1 MRRAQRADTMADS
14 SVSAEEGD
22 QTETAVKALVDTNTN
37 NHNVVA
43 DSNSSGDIVRASE
56 SATSTG
62 SVVDVSD
69 VVLVCGSDSGGS
81 VGNPVKVSDHTDT
94 LLGVCSGPADS
105 SGSKP
110 TDGQSQGVGVE
121 GDLFAMSSS
130 VTDHPC
136 DSVSAGGRGDNCDA
150 TPTDRASADEY
161 NRDRFDLSSVGDIA
175 GGGPSPDCCDHDS
188 LSPDV
193 ETNGSS
199 SIVNTDSVSS
209 GTLGQLTKDDS
220 GIDVVRSPNASGQP
234 RDEKTSGEAD
244 ALQMSDR
251 DQSVD
256 KGGEHPATS
265 DRRNTDGYDDTL
277 AGVTVRNEI
286 EVLMDTDDDA
296 DSALHDDSHSQH
308 HLDSNDDVTDNDTND
323 KSAKSSDDE
332 DDAMEVDLTP
342 PADTWCPV
350 REIRQREI
358 GYGAQRM
365 PTSQVFVQHT
375 GGSVQLV
382 QRLKLQHKLEHHD
395 GCVNCLHFNE
405 SGKSAVKLEGK
416 IVSFCRHL
424 KTDLFDVA

>member
-1 MRRAQRADTMADS
+1 MADS
-14 SVSAEEGD
+14 TSSTEEGD
-22 QTETAVKALVDTNTN
+22 QKEAAVKVHVDANTN

-56 SATSTG
+56 SATSIG
-62 SVVDVSD
+62 SVIDVSD

-81 VGNPVKVSDHTDT
+81 VGNPVKVSDHTDADTLLDTDT
-94 LLGVCSGPADS
+94 LLGVCSGPVDTS
-105 SGSKP
+105 DSKP
-110 TDGQSQGVGVE
+110 TDGQSQHIGVDD
-121 GDLFAMSSS
+121 DLLATNSS

-136 DSVSAGGRGDNCDA
+136 DSVSAGGRGDVCDA

-161 NRDRFDLSSVGDIA
+161 NRDKFDLSSVGDIA
-175 GGGPSPDCCDHDS
+175 GGGPSADCCDHDS

-199 SIVNTDSVSS
+199 SVVNTDSASS
-209 GTLGQLTKDDS
+209 GALGQLTKDDS
-220 GIDVVRSPNASGQP
+220 GIDVVRSSNTSEEKASG
-234 RDEKTSGEAD
+234 KAEAP
-244 ALQMSDR
+244 QMSDA
-251 DQSVD
+251 DD
-256 KGGEHPATS
+256 NGGEHPATS
-265 DRRNTDGYDDTL
+265 DRRKTDGYDDTL

-286 EVLMDTDDDA
+286 EVLMDTDDDD

-308 HLDSNDDVTDNDTND
+308 HLDSTADDDDVTDNDTNV
-323 KSAKSSDDE
+323 KSSD

-405 SGKSAVKLEGK
+405 SGESAVS
-416 IVSFCRHL
+416 INY
-424 KTDLFDVA
+424 

>member
-1 MRRAQRADTMADS
+1 MRRAQLAETMADS
-14 SVSAEEGD
+14 TSS
-22 QTETAVKALVDTNTN
+22 TEDGEQKEAAVKAHVDTNTN

-43 DSNSSGDIVRASE
+43 DSNSAGDIVRASE

-62 SVVDVSD
+62 SVIDVSD
-69 VVLVCGSDSGGS
+69 VILVCSSDSGGS
-81 VGNPVKVSDHTDT
+81 VGNPVKVLDHTNTLLDTDT

-105 SGSKP
+105 SDSKP
-110 TDGQSQGVGVE
+110 TDGQAQDVRVND
-121 GDLFAMSSS
+121 DLLATNSS

-136 DSVSAGGRGDNCDA
+136 DSVSAGSRGDSCDA

-161 NRDRFDLSSVGDIA
+161 NRDKFDLSSVGDIA
-175 GGGPSPDCCDHDS
+175 GGGPSIDCCDHDS

-199 SIVNTDSVSS
+199 SVVNTDSVSS
-209 GTLGQLTKDDS
+209 GAIGQLTKDDS
-220 GIDVVRSPNASGQP
+220 GIDVVRSPSASGQP
-234 RDEKTSGEAD
+234 RDEKTD
-244 ALQMSDR
+244 APQMSDG
-251 DQSVD
+251 DLSVD
-256 KGGEHPATS
+256 KDDEHPATS
-265 DRRNTDGYDDTL
+265 DRRKTGGYDDTL

-286 EVLMDTDDDA
+286 EVLMDTDDDD

-308 HLDSNDDVTDNDTND
+308 HLDSTADDDDVTDNDTND

-332 DDAMEVDLTP
+332 GNAMEVDLTP

-405 SGKSAVKLEGK
+405 SGKSAVSA
-416 IVSFCRHL
+416 VS
-424 KTDLFDVA
+424 KY